1 MQSAKDKEDFKRQIQ
16 ELVEENQRLR
26 SRSQAFEKGSKDEE
40 PRFSTPEEQNS
51 RLKPG
56 TEDEDSAWLHRCEVE
71 EREEK
76 EAARPPFLLEASRNE
91 SNAATSGDAGQAF
104 SRQAQTAFTAEFKTS
119 KEAARPPQKERAPD
133 PFEAE
138 ALQRVEMLASQ
149 RNHWRS

>member
-71 EREEK
+71 GREEK
-76 EAARPPFLLEASRNE
+76 EAARPPFLPEASRNE

>member
-76 EAARPPFLLEASRNE
+76 EAARPPFLPEASRNE

-104 SRQAQTAFTAEFKTS
+104 SRQAQAAFTAEFKTP